1 MDKSAEILIVD
12 DYLLIRTAIRG
23 VLAELGF
30 DNVHQAENGK
40 AAQDMMRKQHIDIVI
55 GDWGMPVL
63 NGLDLLKWMR
73 RDEKLAK
80 VPFMMVTAEANPD
93 SVRVAMQAGVSAF
106 LVKPFT
112 VHSFASKFMGM
123 LGAVGG
129 VLEDG
134 GADQLGRTARVPQGV
149 LPKAGPPKA
158 VPAKP
163 APAPAAA
170 RPAPAAAAPAP
181 AARLAAVPVPSEPR
195 QVIGLEPPIAERV
208 KKSTIL
214 IVDDIATN
222 IEVLAGA
229 LKDEYALKVAITG
242 KKAIEIAQSFQIDLI
257 LLDIMMPV
265 MDGYEVCRQLKANPA
280 TAGIPVIFLSARDGA
295 DDVVA
300 GLRLGAVDYV
310 SKPVDPTILKAR
322 LSTHLTLATAI
333 GDLKKQNAL
342 LSENAHLREDVE
354 RMTQH
359 DLKSPMSVVLQSSQ
373 ALLASELSD
382 AQRENAQMIEMAANN
397 ALEMINRTLDVY
409 KMETGTYQASLQP
422 FDLGSLV
429 HNVAQQVEMAFAWK
443 HVAITF
449 PSGYEGECLG
459 EQMLCYSLFSNV
471 LKNAVEAAPE
481 GSVVIVEVAPGYGST
496 HVVVDNVGE
505 VPAELHATFFDKYA
519 TMNKDGGT
527 GLGTYSVK
535 LMAEVQAGSVTM
547 QCADG
552 HTRITVTLPN
562 V

>member
-30 DNVHQAENGK
+30 DNVHQADNGK
-40 AAQDMMRKQHIDIVI
+40 AAQDLMRKQPIDIVI

-73 RDEKLAK
+73 REEKYAK

-93 SVRVAMQAGVSAF
+93 SVRVAMSAGVNAF

-123 LGAVGG
+123 LGPVGEKPTG
-129 VLEDG
+129 AEDP
-134 GADQLGRTARVPQGV
+134 ASVDQMARTSRLTQ
-149 LPKAGPPKA
+149 LTPPKTPPPKGA
-158 VPAKP
+158 PP
-163 APAPAAA
+163 APSFP
-170 RPAPAAAAPAP
+170 AAPAVRSVPP
-181 AARLAAVPVPSEPR
+181 APQSK
-195 QVIGLEPPIAERV
+195 VIGLERPIAERV

-229 LKDEYALKVAITG
+229 LKDEYAIKVAITG

-257 LLDIMMPV
+257 LLDIMMPN
-265 MDGYEVCRQLKANPA
+265 MDGYEVCRQLKADA
-280 TAGIPVIFLSARDGA
+280 TTANIPVIFLSARDGA

-322 LSTHLTLATAI
+322 LSTHLTLSTAM
-333 GDLKKQNAL
+333 GDLKRQNEL
-342 LSENAHLREDVE
+342 LAENAHLREDVE

-359 DLKSPMSVVLQSSQ
+359 DLKSPMAVVLQGSQ
-373 ALLASELSD
+373 ALLATDLSD
-382 AQRENAQMIEMAANN
+382 TQRESAQMIEMAANN

-409 KMETGTYQASLQP
+409 KMETGSYQASLQP
-422 FDLGSLV
+422 FDIGALV
-429 HNVAQQVEMAFAWK
+429 HNVAQQIEMAFAWK
-443 HVAITF
+443 HVTIAF
-449 PSGYEGECLG
+449 PKGYEGDCLG
-459 EQMLCYSLFSNV
+459 EQMLCYSLFSNL
-471 LKNAVEAAPE
+471 LKNAVEASPS
-481 GSVVIVEVAPGYGST
+481 GGMVTVEIAPGYGST
-496 HVVVDNVGE
+496 HVVVENEGE
-505 VPAELHATFFDKYA
+505 VPPELQDRFFDKY
-519 TMNKDGGT
+519 TTLNKDGGT

-535 LMAEVQAGSVTM
+535 LMAEVQAGGVTM
-547 QCADG
+547 QSGEG

-562 V
+562 A